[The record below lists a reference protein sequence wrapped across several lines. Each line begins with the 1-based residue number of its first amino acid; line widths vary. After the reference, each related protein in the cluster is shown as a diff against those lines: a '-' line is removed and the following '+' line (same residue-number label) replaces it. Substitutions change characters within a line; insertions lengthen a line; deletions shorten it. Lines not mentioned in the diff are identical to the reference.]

1 MTLRNKIIKA
11 GVPVFY
17 VRRRSDSSDG
27 YIHEQTVAVAERLW
41 ARTWRKAEGGG
52 GLWAAYQ
59 AVKGTRTKWYEM
71 DSDAQFKLMEV

>member
-1 MTLRNKIIKA
+1 MLRKKMIEA
-11 GVPVFY
+11 GVPMFY

-27 YIHEQTVAVAERLW
+27 YIHERVVAVAERLW
-41 ARTWRKAEGGG
+41 TKTWWKVEEVD

-71 DSDAQFKLMEV
+71 ESDAQFKLMEG